1 MKGGGNVVLTIRTA
15 AHGVIV
21 KRVNNTS
28 EAVEVLRKLAADG
41 IKCIRWEI
49 ANGKAC

>member
-21 KRVNNTS
+21 KRVNNTR
-28 EAVEVLRKLAADG
+28 EAVEILRKLAADG
-41 IKCIRWEI
+41 VKCVGWEM
-49 ANGKAC
+49 AKCG